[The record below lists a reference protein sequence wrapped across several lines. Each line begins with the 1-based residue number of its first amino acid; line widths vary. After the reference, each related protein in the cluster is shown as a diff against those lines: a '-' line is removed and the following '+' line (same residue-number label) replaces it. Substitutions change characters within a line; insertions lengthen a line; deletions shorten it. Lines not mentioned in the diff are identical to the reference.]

1 MGFTFSWMAWPW
13 PTALFFIF
21 IATLLIGMVIWER
34 FVPGG
39 SPRRGVLGL
48 DTTRGD
54 RLFISLLG
62 SAFIHLIWLALI
74 PLSLWI
80 ASIVCIFYAIFV
92 FRYV

>member
-1 MGFTFSWMAWPW
+1 MIFTNLYASSWSTVGQPKEKSLFDFDFITWMAWTW

-48 DTTRGD
+48 DTTRIP
-54 RLFISLLG
+54 RPIPQMIIISP
-62 SAFIHLIWLALI
+62 A
-74 PLSLWI
+74 
-80 ASIVCIFYAIFV
+80 
-92 FRYV
+92 